1 MDKKVQDKLKDLLIQ
16 YQKKLPD
23 KIARIEEQWQ
33 EIQQQWNPEKM
44 EILHRDIHSLC
55 GSSGT
60 YGYVE
65 LSKVARQA
73 EIYLKENLLNA
84 DDISDQQKK
93 KVTSYLDQLKA
104 YASVSINEPK
114 LQLKTKQSPV
124 NSKLV
129 YIVEK
134 NRTLCQELIENLSNM
149 GYQPYPIQDILTLAA
164 AFKEQPPVALIINCD
179 FLDTYSIELLNRRQK
194 SEQSIQ
200 LFCLVPNVNLLPR
213 LNAVRAGCDAFFQLP
228 LDISYFN
235 QVFHNKCDISTESF
249 RILIIDDSKTL
260 TDYYSL
266 ILNQAGMIAK
276 AITNPM
282 QLLDEIREFQ
292 PDLLLMDIY
301 MPECTGLELAAVLRQ
316 EKNYTKI
323 PIIFL
328 STEEDTNKKL
338 FAISLGGDDFLT
350 KPVSPQHLIST
361 IRSRV
366 KRANVLNY
374 YMVTDSLTGLLN
386 HSSVLKQ
393 LEIEIARALQK
404 NLSLSVIMADID
416 FFKKIND
423 EYGHPAGD
431 KVIKQLANLF
441 LVYLRGQDVVGRYG
455 GEEFILILPGTNVT
469 NAEKICNDL
478 RLQFSQYIFKEQEK
492 QFSVTFSS
500 GISFLKHKEEAVH
513 LIKEADD
520 ALYLAKQQGR
530 NRVVVFEK

>member
-1 MDKKVQDKLKDLLIQ
+1 MDEKIQTKLKDLLIQ
-16 YQKKLPD
+16 YQKNLPD
-23 KIARIEEQWQ
+23 KIVSFEQQWQ
-33 EIQQQWNPEKM
+33 ELQQQWDPEKM
-44 EILHRDIHSLC
+44 ETLHRDIHSLC

-65 LSKVARQA
+65 LSKIARQA
-73 EIYLKENLLNA
+73 EIYLKENLLKA
-84 DDISDQQKK
+84 DEITEQQQKI
-93 KVTSYLDQLKA
+93 VTTYLNQLKV
-104 YASVSINEPK
+104 YASVSINEPNV
-114 LQLKTKQSPV
+114 QLKAKPNPV

-134 NRTLCQELIENLSNM
+134 SKALCQELIENLSNM
-149 GYQPYPIQDILTLAA
+149 GYQPYPIQDIITLAA
-164 AFKEQPPVALIINCD
+164 AFKEQSPVALIINCD
-179 FLDTYSIELLNRRQK
+179 FLDADSIELLNQRQK
-194 SEQSIQ
+194 SDQSIQ
-200 LFCLVPNVNLLPR
+200 LFCLVPNANLLPR

-228 LDISYFN
+228 IDISHFN

-249 RILIIDDSKTL
+249 RILIVDDSKTL

-282 QLLDEIREFQ
+282 QLLDVIKEFQ

-301 MPECTGLELAAVLRQ
+301 MPECTGLELAAILRQ

-328 STEEDTNKKL
+328 STEVDTNKKL

-350 KPVSPQHLIST
+350 KPVSPQHLISA

-386 HSSVLKQ
+386 HSSILKQ

-404 NLSLSVIMADID
+404 NTSLSVIMADID

-441 LVYLRGQDVVGRYG
+441 LVYLRGQDIVGRYG
-455 GEEFILILPGTNVT
+455 GEEFILILPGTNIV

-478 RLQFSQYIFKEQEK
+478 RVQFSQYIFKEQEK
-492 QFSVTFSS
+492 NFSVTFSS
-500 GISFLKHKEEAVH
+500 GISFLKHKEEAAH

-520 ALYLAKQQGR
+520 ALYLAKHQGR
-530 NRVVVFEK
+530 NQVVVFDK